1 MKQTMKRIIC
11 LILVVIMAAS
21 FMVACQGG
29 DNQNTKRSTTSR
41 TVDPEGPV
49 IPDDAYYDGASVRIY
64 SRNNNAGS
72 SVSSDAEYLLLE
84 FKGNQGMNAKLNDAV
99 MKRNTEVEDLLGVK
113 LDITAEPGLMDG
125 VGGGGGSSDTWLKNM
140 KAAAINENGNDLF
153 DIAAIYA
160 SQGSAFAAQG
170 CFLDVNLLPE
180 GTIDLDRIWWNQS
193 LQEELEIDGALF
205 MLGGDISLS
214 SSAFACAIFYNK
226 SLFDQHFANDYS
238 EGGFQETYDYIPHD
252 ENTGVTLYDIVNEYE
267 WTMDVLSDIS
277 SKLYVNKGTPG
288 KDQDDEYGLVLD
300 SGSNTFDSWIAA
312 LDIKFINKNE
322 NTGEIKLAFE
332 DAESLRHA
340 NNAYNKVKD
349 LITINQGVYAFDGT
363 GAVSKFADGE
373 AMFVMCR
380 LCDAESFRN
389 TDDWDY
395 GILPLP
401 KYDNSLGEYSTLPA
415 NHYSL
420 IVVAANLENNRAKMV
435 GYTLEL
441 LAAKSYKLVT
451 PAYYNLVLKSDYS
464 DRPEDADMYDLIT
477 RNIKMEFA
485 TIYST
490 LSLNGIALPIR
501 MGGNSFAQNWKS
513 SEREYKSALETLVS
527 GLKTQAELQRK
538 YSN

>member
-1 MKQTMKRIIC
+1 
-11 LILVVIMAAS
+11 
-21 FMVACQGG
+21 MVACQGG
-29 DNQNTKRSTTSR
+29 TQTSSSSRRTTTTEPG
-41 TVDPEGPV
+41 TVRPDIPEGT
-49 IPDDAYYDGASVRIY
+49 DYNGASVKIY
-64 SRNNNAGS
+64 TRNNNGGS

-99 MKRNTEVEDLLGVK
+99 MKRNDNVENTIGVK

-125 VGGGGGSSDTWLKNM
+125 AGSSDTWLKNM
-140 KAAAINENGNDLF
+140 KAAALNENGNDLF

-170 CFLDVNLLPE
+170 CFLDVNLLPK
-180 GTIDLDRIWWNQS
+180 GTINLDQVWWNQS

-226 SLFDQHFANDYS
+226 SLFAQYFANDYT
-238 EGGFQETYDYIPHD
+238 EGGFQETYDDIPHD

-267 WTMDVLSDIS
+267 WTMDVFSDIS
-277 SKLYVNKGTPG
+277 SKIYKDLGKTG
-288 KDQDDEYGLVLD
+288 KDEADQYGLVLD
-300 SGSNTFDSWIAA
+300 KGSNFDAWVAA
-312 LDIKFINKNE
+312 LDIKFINKND
-322 NTGEIKLAFE
+322 NTGEIKFAFE
-332 DAESLRHA
+332 DADSLKHA
-340 NNAYNKVKD
+340 NNAYNDVKD
-349 LITINQGVYAFDGT
+349 LITINKGVYAFNAS
-363 GAVSKFADGE
+363 GAVSKFAEGE
-373 AMFVMCR
+373 SLFIMCR

-401 KYDNSLGEYSTLPA
+401 KYDNGLGEYSTLPA

-420 IVVAANLENNRAKMV
+420 IVVAANLENDRAAMV

-441 LAAKSYKLVT
+441 LAAESYYCIT
-451 PAYYNLVLKSDYS
+451 PAYYNLVLKSDYA

-490 LSLNGIALPIR
+490 VSLNGIAMPIR
-501 MGGNSFAQNWKS
+501 MGGNSFAQMWKS
-513 SEREYKSALETLVS
+513 SQREYQTALETLVS
-527 GLKTQAELQRK
+527 GLKTQAALQK
-538 YSN
+538 QYSN